1 MERAL
6 RVPVA
11 LALLLELAA
20 ADPIELVRQR
30 RDPVSRP
37 AYETG
42 NCQTAS
48 SSDSFLAKRTDH
60 ERRFSRPEANDGI
73 VRVPETRR
81 EYNHGHAERDRM
93 GWSRGAC
100 YRRIR
105 LRSLHVTISSGS
117 VPVPDCT
124 PSYVVAT
131 WIDVFDGGCGA
142 ATTRTTPS
150 LAEGLEA
157 EIQGKLHLDP
167 AA

>member
-1 MERAL
+1 MGSCGC
-6 RVPVA
+6 PKP
-11 LALLLELAA
+11 
-20 ADPIELVRQR
+20 D
-30 RDPVSRP
+30 VSTTTATRSV
-37 AYETG
+37 TG
-42 NCQTAS
+42 W
-48 SSDSFLAKRTDH
+48 D
-60 ERRFSRPEANDGI
+60 
-73 VRVPETRR
+73 
-81 EYNHGHAERDRM
+81 